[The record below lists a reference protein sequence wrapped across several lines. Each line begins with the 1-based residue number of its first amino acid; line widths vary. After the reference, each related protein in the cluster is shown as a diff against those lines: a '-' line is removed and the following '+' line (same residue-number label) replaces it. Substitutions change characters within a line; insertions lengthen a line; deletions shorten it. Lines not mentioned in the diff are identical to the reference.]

1 MVSIIEPLR
10 KISLVDQIVLQLRKE
25 IISSEYP
32 SEGPFP
38 SEKDLTLRFGT
49 SRHTVRSALQA
60 LAKEGLIEIS
70 HGRGNIVK
78 DFRSTIGI
86 DVFPELIIASPEM
99 ITPDIFTIYRQHL
112 MWLYDHI
119 LIGATLKAVTSDEA
133 VLMEIIDLYQDD
145 LDVEAYWQYHTR
157 FYRELLRIADNILL
171 IMYYN
176 SHLKM
181 RQKMLE
187 TGIIRDIPAAPDYKR
202 EDRLKLAKAICTN
215 NKALVRKLM
224 PSLEKI
230 LNKSLTEMFPK
241 AKKNHE

>member
-1 MVSIIEPLR
+1 MVSITEPLK

-25 IISSEYP
+25 IISSQYP
-32 SEGPFP
+32 PNGPFP

-78 DFRSTIGI
+78 DFRLTIGI
-86 DVFPELIIASPEM
+86 DVFPELIIASPGM
-99 ITPDIFTIYRQHL
+99 ITPDIFLIYRQHI
-112 MWLYDHI
+112 MWLYDRI
-119 LIGATLKAVTSDEA
+119 LIGATLKAKPSDEA
-133 VLMEIIDLYQDD
+133 ILMEIIDLYQDD

-187 TGIIRDIPAAPDYKR
+187 VGLLRDIPSAPDYKR
-202 EDRLKLAKAICTN
+202 KNRIKLAKAICSN
-215 NKALVRKLM
+215 DQAMVRKLM

-241 AKKNHE
+241 SEK

>member
-1 MVSIIEPLR
+1 MVSKIEPLR
-10 KISLVDQIVLQLRKE
+10 KISLVDQIVVQLRKE
-25 IISSEYP
+25 IISSEY
-32 SEGPFP
+32 SADGPFP
-38 SEKDLTLRFGT
+38 SEKDLTMRFGT

-78 DFRSTIGI
+78 DFRLTIGI

-99 ITPDIFTIYRQHL
+99 ITPDIFIIYRQHT
-112 MWLYDHI
+112 MWLYDRI
-119 LIGATLKAVTSDEA
+119 LIGATLKARPSDEA
-133 VLMEIIDLYQDD
+133 ALMKVIDLYQDD
-145 LDVEAYWQYHTR
+145 MNVEAYWEYQTR
-157 FYRELLRIADNILL
+157 FYRELLRMADNILL

-187 TGIIRDIPAAPDYKR
+187 VGILKDIPSAPDYKR
-202 EDRLKLAKAICTN
+202 KDRIKLAKAICSN
-215 NKALVRKLM
+215 DKALVRKLM
-224 PSLEKI
+224 PSLENI

-241 AKKNHE
+241 AEKRS

>member
-1 MVSIIEPLR
+1 MVSKIEPLR

-25 IISSEYP
+25 IISNEYAL
-32 SEGPFP
+32 EGPFP

-49 SRHTVRSALQA
+49 SRHTVRSALQT
-60 LAKEGLIEIS
+60 LAKEGVIEIA

-78 DFRSTIGI
+78 DFRLTIGI
-86 DVFPELIIASPEM
+86 DVFPELIIARPEM
-99 ITPDIFTIYRQHL
+99 ITPDIFLIYRQHI
-112 MWLYDHI
+112 MWLYDRI
-119 LIGATLKAVTSDEA
+119 LIGATLKAKPCDEA
-133 VLMEIIDLYQDD
+133 ILMEIIDLYQDD
-145 LDVEAYWQYHTR
+145 LDVEAYWRYHTR

-215 NKALVRKLM
+215 NKAMVRRLM

-241 AKKNHE
+241 AKKK